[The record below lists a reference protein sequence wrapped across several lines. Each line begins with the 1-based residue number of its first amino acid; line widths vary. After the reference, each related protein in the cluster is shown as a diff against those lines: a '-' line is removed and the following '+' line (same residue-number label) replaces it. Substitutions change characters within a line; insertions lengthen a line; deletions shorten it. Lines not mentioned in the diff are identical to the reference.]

1 MNKDELFD
9 FYINDILVG
18 QIIKDV
24 LVYGFRFVM
33 YISIWILVFFLW
45 DSIDKVYYLK
55 ISIKQFILMLI

>member
-24 LVYGFRFVM
+24 LVYGFRIVM
-33 YISIWILVFFLW
+33 YISIWILVFFFG
-45 DSIDKVYYLK
+45 DSIVKVYYLK
-55 ISIKQFILMLI
+55 ISIK

>member
-18 QIIKDV
+18 LIIKDV

-33 YISIWILVFFLW
+33 YISIWMLVFFLW
-45 DSIDKVYYLK
+45 DSIVKVYYMYLK
-55 ISIKQFILMLI
+55 ISIK

>member
-1 MNKDELFD
+1 MNKDELID

-55 ISIKQFILMLI
+55 ISIK

>member
-9 FYINDILVG
+9 FYINDILEG

-55 ISIKQFILMLI
+55 ISIK

>member
-9 FYINDILVG
+9 FYINDILEG

-45 DSIDKVYYLK
+45 DSIVKVYYLK
-55 ISIKQFILMLI
+55 ISIK

>member
-24 LVYGFRFVM
+24 LVYGFRIVM

-45 DSIDKVYYLK
+45 DSIVKVYYLK
-55 ISIKQFILMLI
+55 ISIK

>member
-45 DSIDKVYYLK
+45 DSIVKVYYLK
-55 ISIKQFILMLI
+55 ISIK

>member
-9 FYINDILVG
+9 FYINEILVG
-18 QIIKDV
+18 QIIKGV

-45 DSIDKVYYLK
+45 DSIVKVYYLK
-55 ISIKQFILMLI
+55 ISIK

>member
-55 ISIKQFILMLI
+55 ISIK

>member
-9 FYINDILVG
+9 FYINEILVG

-33 YISIWILVFFLW
+33 YISIWMLVFFLW
-45 DSIDKVYYLK
+45 DSIVKVYYMYLK
-55 ISIKQFILMLI
+55 ISIK